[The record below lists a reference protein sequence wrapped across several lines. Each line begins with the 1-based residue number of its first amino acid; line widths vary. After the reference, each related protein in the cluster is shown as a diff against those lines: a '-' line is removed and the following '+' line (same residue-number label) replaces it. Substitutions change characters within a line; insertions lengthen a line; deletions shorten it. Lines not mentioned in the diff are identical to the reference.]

1 MTDTDWK
8 IEWATV
14 YANAKDVAHAK
25 REGTNLSIGDVVW
38 RRATAVGPLTIE
50 HNHWTGWVLDC
61 DEADVLLAAS
71 APRLKAENERLV
83 QEVTRLRAENERLL
97 KELATAWFERDA
109 ARYGL
114 LEMHR
119 ERNEA
124 RDDNERLREVLQSL
138 IEQKKIVNVREAD
151 GTYIDVTAWCKAA
164 LEQE

>member
-25 REGTNLSIGDVVW
+25 REGKNLSIGDVVW
-38 RRATAVGPLTIE
+38 RRARAVGPLTVD

-83 QEVTRLRAENERLL
+83 QEVERLRQEKEQLRLENERL
-97 KELATAWFERDA
+97 
-109 ARYGL
+109 
-114 LEMHR
+114 
-119 ERNEA
+119 
-124 RDDNERLREVLQSL
+124 RLRAVRNQIFQDLNVLADAIQ
-138 IEQKKIVNVREAD
+138 RETD
-151 GTYIDVTAWCKAA
+151 S
-164 LEQE
+164 